1 MPKKLRSG
9 GQGAQNEPRPI
20 LAHRPG
26 GDEAALAENRLGGRI
41 GGFGLSL
48 HGGHAG
54 LGQRPAAGGADG
66 LGGIALALKFG

>member
-9 GQGAQNEPRPI
+9 GQGAQNEPRPL

-26 GDEAALAENRLGGRI
+26 GDEADLAENSLGGRI

-54 LGQRPAAGGADG
+54 LGQRPAADGADG
-66 LGGIALALKFG
+66 LGGVALALKFG